1 MRAYSMDLRER
12 VVEAAERKEGTR
24 AELAARFRVSAGWV
38 KKMLSQWR
46 RLGTLRPQ
54 THRCG
59 RKPRLSEADLA
70 RLAELVR
77 EDPDATLSQLRERL
91 GVACCLPTIW
101 KALRRMK
108 RSYKKKR
115 AGRRTGPAGRR
126 GRPHVAPPTGQ
137 AGRPRAAA
145 FV

>member
-12 VVEAAERKEGTR
+12 VVEAAERKEGTH
-24 AELAARFRVSAGWV
+24 AELAVRFRVSVGWV

-70 RLAELVR
+70 RLAELVSWCGR
-77 EDPDATLSQLRERL
+77 T
-91 GVACCLPTIW
+91 PTPRCPGCGIGW
-101 KALRRMK
+101 GSPAAWP
-108 RSYKKKR
+108 RS
-115 AGRRTGPAGRR
+115 GRRSSG
-126 GRPHVAPPTGQ
+126 
-137 AGRPRAAA
+137 
-145 FV
+145 